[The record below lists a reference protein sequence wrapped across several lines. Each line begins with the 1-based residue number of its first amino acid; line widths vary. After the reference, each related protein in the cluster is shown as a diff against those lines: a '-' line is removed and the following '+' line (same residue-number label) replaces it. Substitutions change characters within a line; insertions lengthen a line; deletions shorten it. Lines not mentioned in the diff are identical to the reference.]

1 MLIDAHF
8 VSFSI
13 LFSFFFLWWFL
24 FSLFS
29 RLQTS
34 HLLAL
39 SVLIKKEKI
48 VYEFGSSLE
57 TGEDLFELITMP
69 FKLDSWA
76 GFCAGAVSLR
86 LFFVSI
92 CSKMY

>member
-8 VSFSI
+8 VSF
-13 LFSFFFLWWFL
+13 FFFGGFCFL
-24 FSLFS
+24 CFHACKLP
-29 RLQTS
+29 TYW
-34 HLLAL
+34 AW
-39 SVLIKKEKI
+39 SVLIKKKKI

-57 TGEDLFELITMP
+57 TGEEP
-69 FKLDSWA
+69 FRADYHAVQVRFLGW
-76 GFCAGAVSLR
+76 FCAGAVSLR